1 MFTGLVEAAS
11 EVRALRRQAG
21 GALLEVEAPATFGE
35 VGRGESI
42 CVSGVCLTAVP
53 GAGGAALRFD
63 VSAESLERSTLGSLR
78 PGDAVNL
85 ERALA
90 MGARLGGHVVQGHVD
105 ATAAVTR
112 LENAGGFWTLGVA
125 LGGKWSRY
133 VVEKGSIALDGISL
147 TVAALDGEELRVAVI
162 PETWRSTTLCRRRP
176 GDLLNVEV
184 DVLAKYV
191 ERLLGPTAAAPSS
204 DDRLRALLG
213 S

>member
-1 MFTGLVEAAS
+1 VFTGLVEAAS
-11 EVRALRRQAG
+11 NVRGLRRQSG
-21 GALLEVEAPATFGE
+21 GALLDVEAPDSFGD

-53 GAGGAALRFD
+53 GPGPGTLRFD
-63 VSAESLERSTLGSLR
+63 VSGETLERSTLGALR

-90 MGARLGGHVVQGHVD
+90 VGARLGGHFVQGHVD
-105 ATAAVTR
+105 ATAALTR
-112 LENAGGFWTLGVA
+112 LESAGGFWTLGVRIA
-125 LGGKWSRY
+125 ADWARW

-147 TVAALDGEELRVAVI
+147 TVADLDAEELRVAVI
-162 PETWRSTTLCRRRP
+162 PETYRATTLSRRRP
-176 GDLLNVEV
+176 GDLLNVET

-191 ERLLGPTAAAPSS
+191 ERLLGRTAAPSR

>member
-11 EVRALRRQAG
+11 AVRSLRRQAG
-21 GALLEVEAPATFGE
+21 GSLLEVEAPRGWGE
-35 VGRGESI
+35 VARGESV

-53 GAGGAALRFD
+53 GAGEGTLRFD
-63 VSAESLERSTLGSLR
+63 VSGETIERSTLGGLR

-90 MGARLGGHVVQGHVD
+90 LGARMGGHVVQGHVD
-105 ATAAVTR
+105 ATAAVSL
-112 LENAGGFWTLGVA
+112 LEREGGFWTLGVR
-125 LGGKWSRY
+125 LGEAWARY

-147 TVAALDGEELRVAVI
+147 TVASLDADELRVAVI
-162 PETWRSTTLCRRRP
+162 PETWQATTLSRRRP

-184 DVLAKYV
+184 DILAKYV
-191 ERLLGPTAAAPSS
+191 ERLLGAAAAPSR

>member
-11 EVRALRRQAG
+11 AVRSLRRQAG
-21 GALLEVEAPATFGE
+21 GSLLEVEAPPSWGE
-35 VGRGESI
+35 VARGESV

-53 GAGGAALRFD
+53 GAGEGTLRFD
-63 VSAESLERSTLGSLR
+63 VSGETLERSTLGALR

-90 MGARLGGHVVQGHVD
+90 LGARMGGHVVQGHVD
-105 ATAAVTR
+105 ATAGVSR
-112 LENAGGFWTLGVA
+112 LEREGGFWTLGVR
-125 LGGKWSRY
+125 LGEGWARY
-133 VVEKGSIALDGISL
+133 VVEKGSVALDGISL
-147 TVAALDGEELRVAVI
+147 TVASLDADELRVAVI
-162 PETWRSTTLCRRRP
+162 PETWQATTLSRRRP

-184 DVLAKYV
+184 DILAKYV
-191 ERLLGPTAAAPSS
+191 ERLLGAAAAPSR

>member
-11 EVRALRRQAG
+11 SVRGLRRQAG
-21 GALLEVEAPATFGE
+21 GALLDVEAPEPFGD
-35 VGRGESI
+35 VARGESI

-53 GAGGAALRFD
+53 AGDPGVLRFD
-63 VSAESLERSTLGSLR
+63 VSGETLERSTLGALR
-78 PGDAVNL
+78 PGDEVNL

-90 MGARLGGHVVQGHVD
+90 VGGRLGGHVVQGHVD
-105 ATAAVTR
+105 ATAPVTR
-112 LENAGGFWTLGVA
+112 LENAGGFWTLGVRIGEA
-125 LGGKWSRY
+125 WARW

-147 TVAALDGEELRVAVI
+147 TVADLDAEELRVAVI
-162 PETWRSTTLCRRRP
+162 PETYRATTLSRRRP
-176 GDLLNVEV
+176 GDLLNVET

-191 ERLLGPTAAAPSS
+191 ERLLGAAGAPSR

>member
-11 EVRALRRQAG
+11 EVRAVSATPG
-21 GALLEVEAPATFGE
+21 GACVEVVKPASFGD
-35 VGRGESI
+35 VARGESVS
-42 CVSGVCLTAVP
+42 VSGVCLTVAP
-53 GAGGAALRFD
+53 GGEAGLLRFD
-63 VSAESLERSTLGSLR
+63 VSAETLGRSTLGALR
-78 PGDAVNL
+78 RGDAVNL

-90 MGARLGGHVVQGHVD
+90 AGARMGGHVVQGHVD
-105 ATAAVTR
+105 GRTPVTR
-112 LENAGGFWTLGVA
+112 LERDGGFWTLGA
-125 LGGKWSRY
+125 RLDPAWSRY

-147 TVAALDGEELRVAVI
+147 TVASLGEEELAVAVI
-162 PETWRSTTLCRRRP
+162 PETYRATTLARRRP

-191 ERLLGPTAAAPSS
+191 ERLLGGASRAASA